1 MAEKKIQLTNDTMEN
16 IKIMVPFL
24 TEDSRKAVSY
34 LMYGCFLGQKIAEDK
49 AEKERAGA
57 VV

>member
-1 MAEKKIQLTNDTMEN
+1 MAEKKIQLTDDTMEN

-24 TEDSRKAVSY
+24 TEDARKAVSY

-49 AEKERAGA
+49 AEKEGA
-57 VV
+57 AV

>member
-1 MAEKKIQLTNDTMEN
+1 MAKKKIQLTDDTMEN

-24 TEDSRKAVSY
+24 TEDARKDVSY

-49 AEKERAGA
+49 AEKEGA
-57 VV
+57 AV